1 MIMAMTRH
9 ASNNYAFI
17 METLDT
23 LVPQDHIVRRLEHC
37 IDWKFIYP
45 KVSHLYSPF
54 GRPSIDPVI
63 LFKMLCIN
71 IVFGYNSMR
80 RTCREIETNFA
91 YRWFLG
97 ISMDESVPNYST
109 WSQNYIRRFGES
121 KIFSELFDHILEHI
135 YTLGFLDLETVF
147 GDSTHQKANA
157 NKNKYQD
164 VEIKKVKKAYEDELL
179 EETNKD
185 RANHGKKPL
194 KSIQEKE
201 LQFDEVTG
209 EEIEVEVG
217 KTVHI
222 KQSKTDPESGNFHKG
237 EKQKCF
243 AYSHQTF
250 CDRHGYVISHTT
262 VAGNI
267 HDSNSFFEAY
277 QKLKM
282 MDSENEIENL
292 CLDAGYLT
300 PAICRQIIKDDKKL
314 FIPYKRPMTKK
325 GFFKKY
331 EYVYNKESDHY
342 ICPNDKVLKYSTTNK
357 SGYREYKSNPCDCE
371 TCPFL
376 DKCTKSKNHQK
387 VVTRHV
393 WEDYKEEANALR
405 HTPEWKEI
413 YPKRKETIERVFADS
428 KELHN
433 LRYTRLR
440 GLKKNEQQASL
451 IFAFH
456 NLIKLARR
464 T

>member
-17 METLDT
+17 MESLET
-23 LVPQDHIVRRLEHC
+23 LVPQDHIVRRLERC
-37 IDWKFIYP
+37 IDWEFIYP

-97 ISMDESVPNYST
+97 ISMNETVPNYST

-121 KIFSELFDHILEHI
+121 EIFSELFDHILEHI

-157 NKNKYQD
+157 NKNKFQD
-164 VEIKKVKKAYEDELL
+164 VEIKKVKKVYEDELL
-179 EETNKD
+179 EEINVD
-185 RANHGKKPL
+185 RMNHGKKPL
-194 KSIQEKE
+194 KNVREKE
-201 LQFDEVTG
+201 LQFDEKTG
-209 EEIEVEVG
+209 EEIEIEVG
-217 KTVHI
+217 ETRHI

-250 CDRHGYVISHTT
+250 CDRHGYVVSHTT

-267 HDSNSFFEAY
+267 HDSVSFFDAY
-277 QKLKM
+277 QKIKEI
-282 MDSENEIENL
+282 DTENEIENL
-292 CLDAGYLT
+292 CLDAGYFT
-300 PAICRQIIKDDKKL
+300 PAICREIIKDGKKL
-314 FIPYKRPMTKK
+314 WIPYKRPMTKK

-331 EYVYNKESDHY
+331 EYVYDEEFDCY
-342 ICPNDKVLKYSTTNK
+342 LCPNEKVLEYSTTNRN
-357 SGYREYKSNPCDCE
+357 GYREYKSNPCDCKE
-371 TCPFL
+371 CSFL

-393 WEDYKEEANALR
+393 WEEYKEETEELR
-405 HTPEWKEI
+405 YTPEWKEI
-413 YPKRKETIERVFADS
+413 YPRRKETIERVFADS

-464 T
+464 F